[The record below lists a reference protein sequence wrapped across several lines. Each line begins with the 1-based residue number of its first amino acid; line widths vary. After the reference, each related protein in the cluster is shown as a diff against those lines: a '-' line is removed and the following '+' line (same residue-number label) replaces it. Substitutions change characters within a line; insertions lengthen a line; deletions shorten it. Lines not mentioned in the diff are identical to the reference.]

1 MREGKKRKL
10 IVNKKISYGQM
21 KVAGAF
27 HGWLSLNKQKKNS
40 KSFKINA
47 ISLL

>member
-1 MREGKKRKL
+1 MRREKKESL
-10 IVNKKISYGQM
+10 CVNKKISYGQM

-27 HGWLSLNKQKKNS
+27 HGWLSTKQTKKNS
-40 KSFKINA
+40 KGFKINA